1 MGPYG
6 SVADLLERSPMSRRS
21 IYLRDEAAKCEWHA
35 QNIGDDET
43 QVTLRELAARYVTE
57 ANDIESKEQ
66 GGQHPLTFV
75 DLPLNG

>member
-1 MGPYG
+1 
-6 SVADLLERSPMSRRS
+6 MSRRS